1 VGIGHTSP
9 RLRTA
14 IQLSTVN
21 SQLSTVNCYKT
32 TKTMTTDALFE
43 QLKHPNPHLRD
54 RAMFVI
60 ADSRDENTISRLV
73 GILDEEDVTYRR
85 AAVKALGVIGEDA
98 VPSVVEALLN
108 SDNVTVRG
116 SAAKVLAQI
125 AINYP
130 DLPFPE
136 AGLQGL
142 KKAIED
148 PNPVV
153 NIASVMALGQM
164 GSSAFEILVESLNTT
179 DNVAVQV
186 AIVNALASVGDRRC
200 VEVLTTFANDES
212 VDSYVRESATSSLSR
227 LDLVM
232 NYKRADS

>member
-1 VGIGHTSP
+1 
-9 RLRTA
+9 
-14 IQLSTVN
+14 
-21 SQLSTVNCYKT
+21 
-32 TKTMTTDALFE
+32 
-43 QLKHPNPHLRD
+43 
-54 RAMFVI
+54 
-60 ADSRDENTISRLV
+60 
-73 GILDEEDVTYRR
+73 
-85 AAVKALGVIGEDA
+85 
-98 VPSVVEALLN
+98 
-108 SDNVTVRG
+108 
-116 SAAKVLAQI
+116 
-125 AINYP
+125 
-130 DLPFPE
+130 
-136 AGLQGL
+136 LQGL
-142 KKAIED
+142 KKAIDD